1 MGKVK
6 DYLFAVVAAD
16 GSTPA
21 KDPKIAAY
29 SYMAD
34 LQRGGYVTSLTVQ
47 DGKYSVA
54 APGLQTLT
62 YYKG

>member
-1 MGKVK
+1 MGKLK
-6 DYLFAVVAAD
+6 DYLFAVVASD

-21 KDPKIAAY
+21 KDPKVAAY
-29 SYMAD
+29 TYMAD
-34 LQRGGYVTSLTVQ
+34 LQRQGYRTLLTVQ